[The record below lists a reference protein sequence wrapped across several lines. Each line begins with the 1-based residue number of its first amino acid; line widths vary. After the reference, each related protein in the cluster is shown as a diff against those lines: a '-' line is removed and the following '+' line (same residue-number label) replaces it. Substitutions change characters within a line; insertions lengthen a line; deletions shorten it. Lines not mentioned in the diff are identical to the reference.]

1 MSGSFEIDD
10 VLGGAAPPWKVLVL
24 RGLFRR
30 CPRCGG
36 ADVFERRFRLK
47 GRCETCGYRFR
58 REPGFALGA
67 WFINFMV
74 LQLLL
79 LAEAMTFIVWKSNR
93 PDAALMVPILCGVA
107 TAITVPI
114 LLYPYAQTVWAGIDL
129 AMTPLELDEIVEAA
143 DFVDA
148 GRTSD
153 ADQAPSEQVE
163 PPEPADTS
171 GSSDEADPTTNRSD
185 DADQPGE
192 SDPPL
197 P

>member
-24 RGLFRR
+24 RGLLRL

-36 ADVFERRFRLK
+36 RHVFVSRYRLVD
-47 GRCETCGYRFR
+47 RCGTCGYCFR
-58 REPGFALGA
+58 REPGFALGS

-74 LQLLL
+74 LQILL
-79 LAEAMTFIVWKSNR
+79 LAEAMTFIIWKSNR
-93 PDAALMVPILCGVA
+93 PDAALTVPLLLGVA

-114 LLYPYAQTVWAGIDL
+114 LVYPFAQTVWAGIDL

-143 DFVDA
+143 DHVEANRANSADP
-148 GRTSD
+148 
-153 ADQAPSEQVE
+153 ADQRGE
-163 PPEPADTS
+163 PDS
-171 GSSDEADPTTNRSD
+171 
-185 DADQPGE
+185 
-192 SDPPL
+192 PP